1 MRTNSVLTPCKV
13 RYFHVTPIP
22 DNKLQQLLRS
32 LVSGGSLRLAPTTPN
47 SSLKLR
53 TNTAN
58 LAQSRCGSLVFP
70 FRSPTFPFRFG
81 TFSATRA
88 RRSCDPRPQVARP
101 APAGRVTRARR
112 SRDPRPRVA
121 GLLGGGNGNCG
132 NKNENRGTL
141 FAGVSHCEEMYRT
154 LFARCEY
161 NDDGTSAVST
171 NTIFSHEHEDNCSP
185 KIAPLSTHPIHYG

>member
-22 DNKLQQLLRS
+22 NNKLQQLLRS

-70 FRSPTFPFRFG
+70 FRSPIFPFRFG

-88 RRSCDPRPQVARP
+88 RRSRDPRPQVTRP
-101 APAGRVTRARR
+101 APAGRVTRARGSLAFSEVETGIAAIKTR
-112 SRDPRPRVA
+112 TAVPFLQECLIAKKCTAPCSQ
-121 GLLGGGNGNCG
+121 
-132 NKNENRGTL
+132 
-141 FAGVSHCEEMYRT
+141 GVSTTMM
-154 LFARCEY
+154 
-161 NDDGTSAVST
+161 
-171 NTIFSHEHEDNCSP
+171 
-185 KIAPLSTHPIHYG
+185 APLPSVRIPYLAMSMKIIVARK

>member
-22 DNKLQQLLRS
+22 NNKLQRLLRS
-32 LVSGGSLRLAPTTPN
+32 LVSGGSLRLAPTTSN

-53 TNTAN
+53 TNTEN

-88 RRSCDPRPQVARP
+88 RGSLAFSEVETGIA
-101 APAGRVTRARR
+101 AIKTRTAV
-112 SRDPRPRVA
+112 PF
-121 GLLGGGNGNCG
+121 
-132 NKNENRGTL
+132 
-141 FAGVSHCEEMYRT
+141 FAGVSHCEETYRT
-154 LFARCEY
+154 LLVC
-161 NDDGTSAVST
+161 VST
-171 NTIFSHEHEDNCSP
+171 TMM
-185 KIAPLSTHPIHYG
+185 APLPSVRIPYLAMSMKIIVARKLLRWAPTSFIMGS

>member
-13 RYFHVTPIP
+13 RYFYVTPIP

-81 TFSATRA
+81 TFSATCA
-88 RRSCDPRPQVARP
+88 RGSLAFSEVETGIAAIKTRTAVPFLQECLIAKKRTAPCSCVY
-101 APAGRVTRARR
+101 
-112 SRDPRPRVA
+112 
-121 GLLGGGNGNCG
+121 NG
-132 NKNENRGTL
+132 
-141 FAGVSHCEEMYRT
+141 
-154 LFARCEY
+154 
-161 NDDGTSAVST
+161 DGTSAVST
-171 NTIFSHEHEDNCSP
+171 NTIFSYEHEDNCSP
-185 KIAPLSTHPIHYG
+185 KIAPLGTHLIYYG

>member
-13 RYFHVTPIP
+13 RYFHITPIP
-22 DNKLQQLLRS
+22 NNKLQRLLRS

-53 TNTAN
+53 TNTEN

-81 TFSATRA
+81 TFSA
-88 RRSCDPRPQVARP
+88 
-101 APAGRVTRARR
+101 TRARR

-141 FAGVSHCEEMYRT
+141 FAGVSHCEETYRT
-154 LFARCEY
+154 LLVC
-161 NDDGTSAVST
+161 VST
-171 NTIFSHEHEDNCSP
+171 TMMVPLPSVRIPYLAMSM
-185 KIAPLSTHPIHYG
+185 KIIVARK

>member
-1 MRTNSVLTPCKV
+1 MRNEELGIRNYSSMRTNSVLTPCKV

-22 DNKLQQLLRS
+22 NNKLQRLLRS
-32 LVSGGSLRLAPTTPN
+32 LVSGGSLRLAPTTSN

-53 TNTAN
+53 TNTEN

-88 RRSCDPRPQVARP
+88 R
-101 APAGRVTRARR
+101 G
-112 SRDPRPRVA
+112 SRD
-121 GLLGGGNGNCG
+121 LLAFSEVETGIAAI
-132 NKNENRGTL
+132 KTRTAVPF

-171 NTIFSHEHEDNCSP
+171 NTIFSYEHEDNCIP
-185 KIAPLSTHPIHYG
+185 KIAPLSTHLIYYG

>member
-81 TFSATRA
+81 TFSATRG
-88 RRSCDPRPQVARP
+88 RRSLAFSEVETGIAAIKTRTAVPFLQECLIAKKCT
-101 APAGRVTRARR
+101 APC
-112 SRDPRPRVA
+112 SQ
-121 GLLGGGNGNCG
+121 
-132 NKNENRGTL
+132 
-141 FAGVSHCEEMYRT
+141 GVSTTM
-154 LFARCEY
+154 
-161 NDDGTSAVST
+161 
-171 NTIFSHEHEDNCSP
+171 
-185 KIAPLSTHPIHYG
+185 IAPLPSVRIPYLAMSMKIIVARK

>member
-22 DNKLQQLLRS
+22 NNKLQRLLRS

-81 TFSATRA
+81 TFSATRG
-88 RRSCDPRPQVARP
+88 RRSRDPRPQVTRP
-101 APAGRVTRARR
+101 APAGRVTRARGSLAFSEVETGIAAIKTR
-112 SRDPRPRVA
+112 TAVPF
-121 GLLGGGNGNCG
+121 
-132 NKNENRGTL
+132 

-185 KIAPLSTHPIHYG
+185 KIAPLGNTSELICIFAE

>member
-1 MRTNSVLTPCKV
+1 MGIGNEELGMRNWELGIRNYSSMRTNSVLTPCKV

-22 DNKLQQLLRS
+22 DNKLQRLLRS

-81 TFSATRA
+81 TFSATRG
-88 RRSCDPRPQVARP
+88 RRSLAFSEVETGIAAIKTRTAVPFLQECLIAKKCTAPCSQGVSTTMMAPLPSVRIPYLAMSMKIIVAR
-101 APAGRVTRARR
+101 
-112 SRDPRPRVA
+112 
-121 GLLGGGNGNCG
+121 
-132 NKNENRGTL
+132 K
-141 FAGVSHCEEMYRT
+141 
-154 LFARCEY
+154 
-161 NDDGTSAVST
+161 
-171 NTIFSHEHEDNCSP
+171 
-185 KIAPLSTHPIHYG
+185 

>member
-1 MRTNSVLTPCKV
+1 MRNWELGIGNYSSMRTNSVLTPCKV

-22 DNKLQQLLRS
+22 DNKLQRLLRS
-32 LVSGGSLRLAPTTPN
+32 LVSGGSLRLAPTTSN
-47 SSLKLR
+47 FSLKLR
-53 TNTAN
+53 TNTEN

-81 TFSATRA
+81 TFSA
-88 RRSCDPRPQVARP
+88 
-101 APAGRVTRARR
+101 TRARR

-141 FAGVSHCEEMYRT
+141 FLQECLIAKKCTAPCSQGVSTTMM
-154 LFARCEY
+154 
-161 NDDGTSAVST
+161 
-171 NTIFSHEHEDNCSP
+171 
-185 KIAPLSTHPIHYG
+185 APLPSVRIPYLAMSMKIIVARK

>member
-1 MRTNSVLTPCKV
+1 MRNEELGIGNEELGIGNYSSMRTNSVLTPCKV

-22 DNKLQQLLRS
+22 NNKLQQLLRS

-81 TFSATRA
+81 TFSATRG
-88 RRSCDPRPQVARP
+88 RRSLAFSEVETGIA
-101 APAGRVTRARR
+101 AIKTRTAV
-112 SRDPRPRVA
+112 PFFV
-121 GLLGGGNGNCG
+121 
-132 NKNENRGTL
+132 
-141 FAGVSHCEEMYRT
+141 GVSHCEEMYRT

-161 NDDGTSAVST
+161 NDDGISAVST
-171 NTIFSHEHEDNCSP
+171 NTIFSYEHEDNCSP
-185 KIAPLSTHPIHYG
+185 KIAPLGTHLIYYG